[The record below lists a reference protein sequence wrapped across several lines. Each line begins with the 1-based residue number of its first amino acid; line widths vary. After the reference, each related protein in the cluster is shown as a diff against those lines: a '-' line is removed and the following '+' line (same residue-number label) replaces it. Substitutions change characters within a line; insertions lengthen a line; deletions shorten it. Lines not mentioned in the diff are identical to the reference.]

1 MTLHATTTNPATIPE
16 EPAPRA
22 AAPRSCVCP
31 VCGTDEFLVL
41 RHVWTCRLPGR
52 KDTTGWDVDYR
63 CSNCGRGDEHLT
75 GSLPADWD
83 I

>member
-1 MTLHATTTNPATIPE
+1 MSLNATTTDPTTSPAGSV
-16 EPAPRA
+16 PRLCA
-22 AAPRSCVCP
+22 CP

-41 RHVWTCRLPGR
+41 RHVWTSRLPGR